1 MQEPFGFVVNA
12 RPRELILQITCI
24 KSLRITDP
32 GHPGKHQQP
41 ARIQLHGG
49 AARGREVICRTITR
63 MSGRDLTNRL
73 GWLQRMRSWNPLEF
87 KQLDNMTALLAAG
100 VHASNLGI
108 CLLDS
113 QTRFESVNAALAHET
128 RASVEHHVG
137 KSSREIVGDLA
148 TQIEPTYEK
157 VLAHRQSGIR
167 HACRPGAG
175 HSRNR
180 LLARLLLPHLRQVAT
195 SAATGLARCECYR
208 GKGIDGDTK
217 RAPKGPYAAELRPS

>member
-1 MQEPFGFVVNA
+1 
-12 RPRELILQITCI
+12 
-24 KSLRITDP
+24 
-32 GHPGKHQQP
+32 
-41 ARIQLHGG
+41 
-49 AARGREVICRTITR
+49 

-148 TQIEPTYEK
+148 T
-157 VLAHRQSGIR
+157 
-167 HACRPGAG
+167 
-175 HSRNR
+175 
-180 LLARLLLPHLRQVAT
+180 
-195 SAATGLARCECYR
+195 
-208 GKGIDGDTK
+208 
-217 RAPKGPYAAELRPS
+217 